1 MEYLPS
7 QPIKGLI
14 DGLAVLQEL
23 TINDQPVSSSEL
35 AKKLNLEVTRVN
47 RILKTLAYLG
57 IAYRTN
63 DRKYAPGAGIH
74 VLAAQTIHASRL
86 IQGALPH
93 LEKLHQYGYIVAL
106 GVLWKDKVSYLYHW
120 EPGISSFE
128 ALGRLALYPVQYS
141 SIGHILMA
149 QKSKEN
155 LYDYLSC
162 VATINKEDTEQFISE
177 IDEADQTGYS
187 KIHKYSDPDEI
198 SIAVKI
204 GKPAY
209 AGLAISGK
217 MQEKEVSG
225 IVGILKKTAICIEH
239 EIQLQ

>member
-1 MEYLPS
+1 MEKLPS

-23 TINDQPVSSSEL
+23 TICDHPVSSSEL
-35 AKKLNLEVTRVN
+35 AKKLELESTRVN

-86 IQGALPH
+86 IQGALPY
-93 LEKLHQYGYIVAL
+93 LEELHKYKYIVAL
-106 GVLWKDKVSYLYHW
+106 GVLWRDKVSYLYHW

-141 SIGHILMA
+141 SIGHILLVN
-149 QKSKEN
+149 KNRESIDDYIKGIEN
-155 LYDYLSC
+155 LNRQQAEIFLSE
-162 VATINKEDTEQFISE
+162 VE
-177 IDEADQTGYS
+177 EARKFGYS
-187 KIHKYSDPDEI
+187 KIHKYSNPEEI
-198 SIAVKI
+198 SIAVKL
-204 GKPAY
+204 GQPVY

-217 MQEKEVSG
+217 MQEQEASSIIEV
-225 IVGILKKTAICIEH
+225 LRETAAKIEQN
-239 EIQLQ
+239 IRIS